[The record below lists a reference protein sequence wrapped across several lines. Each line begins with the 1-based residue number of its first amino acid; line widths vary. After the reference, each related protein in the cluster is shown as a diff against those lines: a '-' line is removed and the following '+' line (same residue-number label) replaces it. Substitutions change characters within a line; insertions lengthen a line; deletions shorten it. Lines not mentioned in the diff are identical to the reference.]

1 MLVKGPLLLNFGLL
15 RYFHLY
21 KEFQDEC
28 CCCLEIDSFFSP
40 TFNFSADSQREF
52 QLNER
57 GSCDFFPMGFLLCFL
72 EETFTLFCDL
82 FGGNGL
88 LLEKYLG
95 RNKKKLQE
103 IRVSPRVF
111 SEECGLYI
119 SQEPTITGNTVSS
132 F

>member
-1 MLVKGPLLLNFGLL
+1 MISSLHVL
-15 RYFHLY
+15 
-21 KEFQDEC
+21 
-28 CCCLEIDSFFSP
+28 SFV
-40 TFNFSADSQREF
+40 
-52 QLNER
+52 
-57 GSCDFFPMGFLLCFL
+57 FL

-119 SQEPTITGNTVSS
+119 SQEPTITGSKFFPVN